1 MNKKSSHIPDAVEI
15 DDRLLTEIIDSAG
28 GLPYAGQREE
38 LRERLILEI
47 DTFRMF
53 RGIQGASLERKA
65 AAFLKSAHRQ
75 FKSIESLVKRLT
87 SASLLDREAA
97 EMRERL
103 EKIVREIAKASGG
116 FEGYPPRTS
125 SIEMADGVIVEDTQ
139 WYEREIVEV
148 EIVKFQDSL
157 FHLASWTEEAMHK
170 VVNEAATAPR
180 VAPNSEDE
188 ARRAFDQGLGE
199 IYREFFGKEPSI
211 GGSNTGPFLRFY
223 AVILKLVGITPAPA
237 TAQAGLRRAKKRS
250 AALKRSGFA
259 TGRRRQEC

>member
-53 RGIQGASLERKA
+53 RGTQGVPSERKA
-65 AAFLKSAHRQ
+65 VAFLKGAHRQ

-116 FEGYPPRTS
+116 F
-125 SIEMADGVIVEDTQ
+125 
-139 WYEREIVEV
+139 
-148 EIVKFQDSL
+148 
-157 FHLASWTEEAMHK
+157 
-170 VVNEAATAPR
+170 
-180 VAPNSEDE
+180 
-188 ARRAFDQGLGE
+188 
-199 IYREFFGKEPSI
+199 
-211 GGSNTGPFLRFY
+211 
-223 AVILKLVGITPAPA
+223 
-237 TAQAGLRRAKKRS
+237 
-250 AALKRSGFA
+250 
-259 TGRRRQEC
+259 